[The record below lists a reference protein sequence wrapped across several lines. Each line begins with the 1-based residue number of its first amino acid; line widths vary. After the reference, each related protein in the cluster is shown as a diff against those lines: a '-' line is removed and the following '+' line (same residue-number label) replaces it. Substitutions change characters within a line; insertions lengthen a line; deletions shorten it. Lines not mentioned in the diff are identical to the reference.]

1 MATFSLD
8 TRKPLGRLGLVVQI
22 AFLAVVGLGLGSVS
36 HYLMATKLPA
46 GHAQHDGEK
55 AAQAVIAAEG
65 AAATTDAAKAAL
77 QAKAE
82 EAGKKA
88 YEESLHHGR
97 QTWLPFEAFLSIIWG
112 LLTAGYLSV
121 AVQRR
126 LNDAGQHGTLLL
138 VAGHLG
144 GWVLMAFA
152 GFAFLLESSGQLA
165 SGSCW
170 WIVPIVGGVL
180 LLPAL
185 FGGSGHGEDDHAH

>member
-36 HYLMATKLPA
+36 HYLMAEKLPA

-88 YEESLHHGR
+88 YDESLAHGR
-97 QTWLPFEAFLSIIWG
+97 QTWLPFEVFLSIIWG

-126 LNDAGQHGTLLL
+126 LNDAGQHGALAL

-144 GWVLMAFA
+144 GWALMVFC
-152 GFAFLLESSGQLA
+152 GFAFLLESSGRLA
-165 SGSCW
+165 SGSSW

-185 FGGSGHGEDDHAH
+185 LGGSGHGEDDHAH